1 MSLAA
6 PITIPLSSALT
17 LNEDQSSF
25 QLVGDQEDALR
36 NEFKQKLLID
46 LEESKVVVEPVKMTF
61 PEYLKRFY

>member
-46 LEESKVVVEPVKMTF
+46 LEESKVVVEPVNMTF